1 MRKSKI
7 QNLHPNWTKIAV
19 EGTIPIYDKILN
31 EIILLFKNETTPKK
45 EDIREIIKTY
55 TGLRNNNTIYNYINA
70 YIRYIMGSKLIDVSV
85 KVKLFKLLRINNE
98 K

>member
-1 MRKSKI
+1 MRKSYI
-7 QNLHPNWTKIAV
+7 QNLHPTWIKLGV

-31 EIILLFKNETTPKK
+31 EIILLFNNETLPSK
-45 EDIREIIKTY
+45 ENLIEIIKTY

-70 YIRYIMGSKLIDVSV
+70 YVRYIMKNKEVDVSL